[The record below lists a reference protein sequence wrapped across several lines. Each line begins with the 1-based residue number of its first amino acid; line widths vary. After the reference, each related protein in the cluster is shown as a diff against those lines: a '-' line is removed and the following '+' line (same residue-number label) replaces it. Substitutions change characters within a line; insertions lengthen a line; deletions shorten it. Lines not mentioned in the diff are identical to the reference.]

1 MVLCVKL
8 LKFVADIISVP
19 LAHAFNLSL
28 ESGIFPTKLKQSIS
42 VSIFKA
48 IDPLKM
54 VMIIAQFHFYVPYQ

>member
-28 ESGIFPTKLKQSIS
+28 ESGIFPTKLKQSKLNLW
-42 VSIFKA
+42 FA
-48 IDPLKM
+48 IPNVNIDWH
-54 VMIIAQFHFYVPYQ
+54 AEPYM